1 MYSIIGT
8 YTNNKMVLYIIH
20 TAHPR
25 KVVAYIHSTYT
36 YTYTCIYYYAARS
49 VVAYIGAVE

>member
-25 KVVAYIHSTYT
+25 KVVAYIY
-36 YTYTCIYYYAARS
+36 IYI
-49 VVAYIGAVE
+49 YILLCCSLGSCLPRCSRVE